1 MDFSQNQ
8 PIYMQ
13 IVDYFCDN
21 ILSGKWKE
29 HEKIPSVRE
38 IAVTVEVNP
47 NTAIRAYTV
56 LQDQGVIF
64 NKRGLGYY
72 VAEGGKQKVLEMK
85 KEEFVSRD
93 LPPVF
98 RSMHLLGVTPVE
110 IEQMY
115 IQYSQNN
122 EQIV

>member
-1 MDFSQNQ
+1 MDFSHNQ

-29 HEKIPSVRE
+29 HEKIPSVRD

-56 LQDQGVIF
+56 LQDKGVIF

-85 KEEFVSRD
+85 KDEFVSRD
-93 LPPVF
+93 LPPIF
-98 RSMHLLGVTPVE
+98 RSMQLLGITSAE

-115 IQYSQNN
+115 NTYLHKST
-122 EQIV
+122 QIL